1 MAADSSRPY
10 GDSNLFLAWL
20 NDEPGRADVAEAVLA
35 DAMRA
40 GIRLTTSTFTLTEV
54 AYTAGERSGADV
66 HGLQRIDAAMRH
78 SGLLRF
84 IEVTERV
91 ALLGRERIRAAGR
104 AGRRLTPADA
114 VHLATAETSG
124 ATVFWTFDERLIDLA
139 GRLDLPFQVG
149 EPGSQ

>member
-1 MAADSSRPY
+1 MVADPFRPY

-20 NDEPGRADVAEAVLA
+20 NDEPGRADAAEAALA
-35 DAMRA
+35 GTMRA
-40 GIRLTTSTFTLTEV
+40 GIRITTSVFTLTEV
-54 AYTAGERSGADV
+54 AYTAGERSGTDT
-66 HGLQRIDAAMRH
+66 HDLQRIDSAMRR

-84 IEVTERV
+84 VEVTERV

-124 ATVFWTFDERLIDLA
+124 ATVFWTFDARLIDLA
-139 GRLDLPFQVG
+139 GQLELPFPVG
-149 EPGSQ
+149 DPES

>member
-1 MAADSSRPY
+1 MATDPFHPY

-20 NDEPGRADVAEAVLA
+20 NDEPGRAEAAEAALA

-40 GIRLTTSTFTLTEV
+40 GTRVTTSIFTLTEV
-54 AYTAGERSGADV
+54 AYTAGERSGTDV
-66 HGLQRIDAAMRH
+66 RGLQRIDFAMRH

-124 ATVFWTFDERLIDLA
+124 ATLFWTFDARLIDLA
-139 GRLDLPFQVG
+139 GQLELPFPVR

>member
-1 MAADSSRPY
+1 MVADPFRPS

-20 NDEPGRADVAEAVLA
+20 NDEPGRADAAEAALA
-35 DAMRA
+35 GAMRA
-40 GIRLTTSTFTLTEV
+40 GIRITTSVFTLTEV
-54 AYTAGERSGADV
+54 AYTAGERSGTDM
-66 HGLQRIDAAMRH
+66 HDLQRIDSAMRR

-84 IEVTERV
+84 VEVTERV

-124 ATVFWTFDERLIDLA
+124 ATVFWTFDARLIDLA
-139 GRLDLPFQVG
+139 GQLELPFPVG
-149 EPGSQ
+149 DPESQ

>member
-35 DAMRA
+35 DAMRT
-40 GIRLTTSTFTLTEV
+40 GIRITTSTFTLTEV
-54 AYTAGERSGADV
+54 AYTASERSGADA

-104 AGRRLTPADA
+104 ASRRLTPADA